1 MAAVTVGGGYDSGN
15 GGDGGGGSGEMLM
28 KEAVIVEMVSVS
40 HGENR

>member
-1 MAAVTVGGGYDSGN
+1 MAAVTVGGYDGGN
-15 GGDGGGGSGEMLM
+15 GGDGVGSGEMLM